1 MKNLQKL
8 SALLFALVLTFSLA
22 ACGQAQHGDGNKPA
36 APSKS
41 ESSEKPAD
49 SAKTG
54 ESIED
59 LKAQI
64 EKLTQEENA
73 IFDSHKELWDKVFL
87 KMDKQ
92 VAPLI
97 DKENFSYVDDT
108 LLKTINDN
116 IKDFTE
122 EEVKVLKADAEK
134 IRELENKIDE
144 LTKKISKMEAA
155 SDSANTADS
164 ASGKTF
170 PAFEGKDFDGNSV
183 DSSIFSKN
191 AVTVVNYW
199 FSGCAPCVGELP
211 ELNELNEK
219 LKAKGGAVIGINT
232 ETLNGDASAIAEAQ
246 EILKKQGA
254 SYQNIYFDPSS
265 EAGKMAMD
273 IVSFPTTIV
282 VDRNG
287 NIVGEPLL
295 GAISNEQVLKE
306 LQARI
311 DSVLAKD
318 KK

>member
-8 SALLFALVLTFSLA
+8 STLLFALVLTFSLA
-22 ACGQAQHGDGNKPA
+22 ACGQAQNGNKPA

-73 IFDSHKELWDKVFL
+73 IFDSHKELWDKVFM

-122 EEVKVLKADAEK
+122 EEVKILKADAEK

-144 LTKKISKMEAA
+144 LTKKISKMEAGD
-155 SDSANTADS
+155 DSANANTADS
-164 ASGKTF
+164 SSGKTF

-183 DSSIFSKN
+183 DGSIFSKN

-211 ELNELNEK
+211 ELNALNEE
-219 LKAKGGAVIGINT
+219 LKAKGGAVVGINT

-246 EILKKQGA
+246 GILKKQGA

>member
-1 MKNLQKL
+1 M
-8 SALLFALVLTFSLA
+8 
-22 ACGQAQHGDGNKPA
+22 
-36 APSKS
+36 
-41 ESSEKPAD
+41 
-49 SAKTG
+49 
-54 ESIED
+54 
-59 LKAQI
+59 
-64 EKLTQEENA
+64 
-73 IFDSHKELWDKVFL
+73 

-97 DKENFSYVDDT
+97 DKENFSYVDDV

-122 EEVKVLKADAEK
+122 EEVKILKADAEK

-144 LTKKISKMEAA
+144 LTKKISKMEAGD
-155 SDSANTADS
+155 DSANTADS
-164 ASGKTF
+164 ASDKTF

-287 NIVGEPLL
+287 NIIGEPLL

-318 KK
+318 KQ

>member
-8 SALLFALVLTFSLA
+8 STLLFALVLTFSLA
-22 ACGQAQHGDGNKPA
+22 ACGQAQNGNKPA

-54 ESIED
+54 EIIED

-73 IFDSHKELWDKVFL
+73 IFDSHKELWDKVFM

-122 EEVKVLKADAEK
+122 EEVKILKADAEK

-144 LTKKISKMEAA
+144 LTKKISKMEAGD
-155 SDSANTADS
+155 DSANANTADS
-164 ASGKTF
+164 SSGKTF

-183 DSSIFSKN
+183 DGSIFSKN

-211 ELNELNEK
+211 ELNALNEE

-246 EILKKQGA
+246 GILKKQGA